1 MFQSEPRHPDS
12 INARMRQALYWAEV
26 EQIDAN
32 IGRLLDYL
40 DRSGQLDNTL
50 IVFTSDHGDMLG
62 DHGLVNKGCRF
73 YEGLVRVPLIF
84 WWPGRIEQGLQSN
97 ALVSLIDIAPTLLEI
112 SGEPVPNHMQRSEE
126 RRVGKE
132 CVVTCKS
139 RW

>member
-32 IGRLLDYL
+32 IVRLLDYL
-40 DRSGQLDNTL
+40 DRSGHLDNTL

-73 YEGLVRVPLIF
+73 YEGLVRFTLIF
-84 WWPGRIEQGLQSN
+84 WLPVPLEQRFHTY
-97 ALVSLIDIAPTLLEI
+97 VMFSLIII
-112 SGEPVPNHMQRSEE
+112 HPNI
-126 RRVGKE
+126 
-132 CVVTCKS
+132 
-139 RW
+139 

>member
-97 ALVSLIDIAPTLLEI
+97 ELVSLLDIAPHLLEI
-112 SGEPVPNHMQRSEE
+112 SSSEAS
-126 RRVGKE
+126 RVGNE
-132 CVVTCKS
+132 SV
-139 RW
+139 RMYRL